1 MKSIERHKLKENE
14 FARSVAQA
22 REMLETRKRD
32 ITVVGAV
39 IVVLLVLVA
48 GYVWWTQFRDSKAND
63 MLAAALAVYE
73 APVVT
78 EADLPK
84 PAPGSPLPIQPAGT
98 FPSEQAKLDA
108 ALPKLMET
116 ADKYPS
122 TDAGLAARYTAA
134 SALASLGRYAE
145 AEQRYQE
152 VADKAGRSIYGRTA
166 RLGVADVQVAQ
177 GKYDNAITIYTEIS
191 RDPNAQIP
199 VDGVLMQLGRA
210 YTRAGKKD
218 EAAGAF
224 NRVIN
229 DFPESLFTADAR
241 RELELVK
248 KS

>member
-22 REMLETRKRD
+22 REVLETRKRD

>member
-63 MLAAALAVYE
+63 MLASALAVYE

-122 TDAGLAARYTAA
+122 TDAGLAARDTAA

>member
-1 MKSIERHKLKENE
+1 MKSTERHKLKENE
-14 FARSVAQA
+14 FARSVAHA
-22 REMLETRKRD
+22 RDVLGTRQRD
-32 ITVVGAV
+32 ITVIATV
-39 IVVLLVLVA
+39 IGVLLLGVA
-48 GYVWWTQFRDSKAND
+48 AYLWWNQSRDAKANG
-63 MLAAALAVYE
+63 MLAAALTVYE

-78 EADLPK
+78 AEDLPK
-84 PAPGSPLPIQPAGT
+84 PAPGSPLPIQPPGT
-98 FPSEQAKLDA
+98 FSSEKEKLDA

-116 ADKYPS
+116 AEQYPS
-122 TDAGLAARYTAA
+122 TDAGLVARYTAA
-134 SALASLGRYAE
+134 SVLAGLGRYAE

-152 VADKAGRSIYGRTA
+152 VADKAGRSIYARTA

-177 GKYDNAITIYTEIS
+177 GKYDSAINIYTEMS
-191 RDPNAQIP
+191 RDPNSQIP

-210 YTRAGKKD
+210 YTRAGKKE

-229 DFPESLFTADAR
+229 DFPQSVFTTDAR

>member
-22 REMLETRKRD
+22 RGVLETRKRD

-39 IVVLLVLVA
+39 IVVLLMVVA

-63 MLAAALAVYE
+63 MLASALAVYE

-116 ADKYPS
+116 ADTYPS
-122 TDAGLAARYTAA
+122 TGAGLAARYTAA

-177 GKYDNAITIYTEIS
+177 GKYDSAINIYTEIS

>member
-177 GKYDNAITIYTEIS
+177 GKYDSAINIYTEIS

>member
-22 REMLETRKRD
+22 RGVLETRKRD

-39 IVVLLVLVA
+39 IVVLLMVVA

-177 GKYDNAITIYTEIS
+177 GKYDSAINIYTEIS

>member
-22 REMLETRKRD
+22 RGVLETRKRD

-39 IVVLLVLVA
+39 IVVLLMVVA

-63 MLAAALAVYE
+63 MLASALAVYE

-122 TDAGLAARYTAA
+122 TGAGLAARYTAA

-177 GKYDNAITIYTEIS
+177 GKYDSAINIYTEIS

-210 YTRAGKKD
+210 YTRAGKRD

>member
-1 MKSIERHKLKENE
+1 
-14 FARSVAQA
+14 
-22 REMLETRKRD
+22 
-32 ITVVGAV
+32 
-39 IVVLLVLVA
+39 
-48 GYVWWTQFRDSKAND
+48 
-63 MLAAALAVYE
+63 VYE

>member
-22 REMLETRKRD
+22 REVLETRKRD

-39 IVVLLVLVA
+39 IVVLLMVVA

-63 MLAAALAVYE
+63 LLASALAVYE

>member
-22 REMLETRKRD
+22 REVLETRKRD

-134 SALASLGRYAE
+134 SALASMGRYAE

>member
-1 MKSIERHKLKENE
+1 
-14 FARSVAQA
+14 V
-22 REMLETRKRD
+22 LETRKRD

-39 IVVLLVLVA
+39 IVVLLALVA

-145 AEQRYQE
+145 AEQHYQE

>member
-14 FARSVAQA
+14 FARSVAHA
-22 REMLETRKRD
+22 REALETRKRD
-32 ITVVGAV
+32 ITVIATV
-39 IVVLLVLVA
+39 IVVLLLGVG
-48 GYVWWTQFRDSKAND
+48 GYVWWSKSRDAKAND
-63 MLAAALAVYE
+63 MLATALTVYE

-78 EADLPK
+78 AADLPK
-84 PAPGSPLPIQPAGT
+84 PAPGSPPPLQPPGT
-98 FPSEQAKLDA
+98 FPSEKEKLDA
-108 ALPKLMET
+108 ALPKLMEA

-122 TDAGLAARYTAA
+122 TDAGLVARYTAA
-134 SALASLGRYAE
+134 SALAGLGRYAE

-152 VADKAGRSIYGRTA
+152 VAEKAGRSIYARTA

-177 GKYDNAITIYTEIS
+177 GKYDSAINIYTEMS
-191 RDPNAQIP
+191 RDPNSQIP

-210 YTRAGKKD
+210 YTRAGKKE

-229 DFPESLFTADAR
+229 DFPQSLFTADAR

>member
-22 REMLETRKRD
+22 REVLETRKRD

-177 GKYDNAITIYTEIS
+177 GKYDSAINIYTEIS